1 MREDGREV
9 QWSEPRMRPSQTNR
23 LRRIL
28 ALAEDG
34 FEDSPKDWLK
44 QDEGWETL
52 LDDHRYETL
61 FVEAHPDE
69 FGDGIPGEFAL
80 VLALIKM
87 RIVGEERLF
96 DERLNA
102 LGATVTTMDSARIRL
117 AISVVKDRLFEHAK
131 IEKQYKMAEKYLE
144 MVRYWLP
151 ELHTYL
157 ASRPGDLYLDPKVVL
172 PTPDSVE
179 CSNNIFEDCRQL
191 ILAPGIADVMR
202 DVIASTERNRRP
214 LMPFQTS
221 DTVHL
226 PDSRRP
232 PWRGFQN

>member
-1 MREDGREV
+1 M
-9 QWSEPRMRPSQTNR
+9 
-23 LRRIL
+23 
-28 ALAEDG
+28 
-34 FEDSPKDWLK
+34 
-44 QDEGWETL
+44 
-52 LDDHRYETL
+52 
-61 FVEAHPDE
+61 
-69 FGDGIPGEFAL
+69 
-80 VLALIKM
+80 LALIKM

-151 ELHTYL
+151 QLHTYL
-157 ASRPGDLYLDPKVVL
+157 ASPPGDRYLDPKVVL

-179 CSNNIFEDCRQL
+179 CSNNILEDCRQL